1 MIRRPPR
8 STRTDTL
15 FPYTTLFRS
24 PGKSF
29 TVTKRW
35 GRGKR
40 DATTVT
46 IDDVVSFFACPFIK
60 AVESILGDELSPD
73 DREVV
78 AHGKEARGAN
88 VWEDMPDVLR
98 YWRAEIKL
106 MERMTERFREVMF
119 DADRKSTRL
128 NYRHYCAYHMPY
140 SAI

>member
-1 MIRRPPR
+1 MNMIVQTLAVSDKAILKLENQVTIRPPSR
-8 STRTDTL
+8 PGIKYRIEWL
-15 FPYTTLFRS
+15 

-88 VWEDMPDVLR
+88 VGENMPEVLR
-98 YWRAEIKL
+98 YWRGTG
-106 MERMTERFREVMF
+106 R
-119 DADRKSTRL
+119 
-128 NYRHYCAYHMPY
+128 
-140 SAI
+140 